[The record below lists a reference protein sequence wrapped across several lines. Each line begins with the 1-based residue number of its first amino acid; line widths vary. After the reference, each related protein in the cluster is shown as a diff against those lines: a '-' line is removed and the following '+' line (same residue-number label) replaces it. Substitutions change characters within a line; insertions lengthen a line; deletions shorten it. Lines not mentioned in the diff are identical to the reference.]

1 MAGYIKGI
9 TIEFGADVSGLNAA
23 LKKTNSSLSA
33 TQQELKSITRALKF
47 NPGNTTLLKQKFDLL
62 KRAVSETETKLKQL
76 KDMQRKMDAQ
86 NVDKTSAQYK
96 QLEREIERTELQLK
110 QAQAELKAFGSI
122 GKQQV
127 LAVGDAFKTAGNK
140 IKSAGRTI
148 TTTFSMYG
156 VAGIYAGS
164 RLIEMSEKQAQAEQ
178 KLTEIYK
185 SRMGVGKQAVKSTL
199 ELARAEQKAGVVG
212 DEVQI
217 AAAQQLATYA
227 KTPGTVNTMLPALNN
242 LLVQQKGLN
251 GTQEDAVGLANLFG
265 KAMMGQTGALKRAG
279 ISFTKA
285 QEEVLK
291 YGTEEEKAAMIAK
304 VVKQNV
310 GNMNKEFSKTDAG
323 KIQQAKNQLGDMG
336 EEIGAVLLPAVADL
350 VKWFQ
355 KRPMPV
361 IQKVINYF
369 KQHPALAKFA
379 LAAAA
384 ITAALG
390 PLLMVLGSLMT
401 GVGSL
406 IRIIPLLGAAFTAL
420 TGPVGIAVAAIAAA
434 IAIGVALYKNWDTI
448 KKKAVTAWNAI
459 KNAIS
464 TVVSAIKTKVLSNFN
479 TLKSTVTSAFTSIKS
494 VASSVWN
501 GIKTA
506 ITSPITTAKN
516 TIKTILNKIKGFFPL
531 SVGKIFSNLKIPHI
545 KISGGKAPFGI
556 GGLGTKPSISVSWYK
571 KAMGNPYLFSNATLF
586 GAGEAGDEMLYGRNA
601 LLNDIASATGGNEVV
616 ARLTAIEAI
625 LDYYLPKGQQI
636 VMDNGALIGQV
647 NRGLGLRL

>member
-199 ELARAEQKAGVVG
+199 ELASAQQKAGVVG
-212 DEVQI
+212 DEIQI

-227 KTPGTVNTMLPALNN
+227 KYPSTVNTMLPALNN

-279 ISFTKA
+279 ISFTDA
-285 QEEVLK
+285 QAEVLK
-291 YGTEEEKAAMIAK
+291 YGTEEEKAAMIAE
-304 VVKQNV
+304 VVTQNV
-310 GNMNKEFSKTDAG
+310 GNMNKEFAKTDAG

-355 KRPMPV
+355 NNLMPTLQRL
-361 IQKVINYF
+361 IGFF
-369 KQHPALAKFA
+369 KQHPAIAKFA
-379 LAAAA
+379 LAFAA
-384 ITAALG
+384 ITAAVG
-390 PLLMVLGSLMT
+390 PLMMVIGGLVSTIGT
-401 GVGSL
+401 IITIAPVVG
-406 IRIIPLLGAAFTAL
+406 GALAAL
-420 TGPVGIAVAAIAAA
+420 AGPIGIVVAAIAAA
-434 IAIGVALYKNWDTI
+434 IVIGIKLYKNWDVI
-448 KKKAVTAWNAI
+448 KAKAKAF
-459 KNAIS
+459 
-464 TVVSAIKTKVLSNFN
+464 VSGVKATFN
-479 TLKSTVTSAFTSIKS
+479 SFKASVTSTF
-494 VASSVWN
+494 N
-501 GIKTA
+501 RIKTA
-506 ITSPITTAKN
+506 ITTPITTAVNKVRG
-516 TIKTILNKIKGFFPL
+516 IINKIKGFFPL
-531 SVGKIFSNLKIPHI
+531 KIGKIFSGMKLPHFSV
-545 KISGGKAPFGI
+545 KGSPPFGI
-556 GGLGTKPSISVSWYK
+556 GGKGTKPGISVSWYK
-571 KAMGNPYLFSNATLF
+571 KAMTNPYMFSNATLF
-586 GAGEAGDEMLYGRNA
+586 GAGEAGDEMLYGRSA
-601 LLNDIASATGGNEVV
+601 LMKDIASASGIDYSLMAQALVSALSEANGDINLYIDGKKMAQAQAPYMNIAINQVQSRQ
-616 ARLTAIEAI
+616 ART
-625 LDYYLPKGQQI
+625 
-636 VMDNGALIGQV
+636 
-647 NRGLGLRL
+647 LGFVGV